1 MRREVQAV
9 SRSADEKYDIC
20 IIGGGPAGLTVARAL
35 EGCGLSVVVLETG
48 GWPAREQDVPLARAR
63 SVGQSYF
70 PVHTTRVR
78 GLAGTSNHWY
88 HDIGFRARPLDPI
101 DFEARPEV
109 PHSGWPFGRELL
121 DPFYARAHDVCGL
134 GAFDYEPESYADL
147 DAGPMLELG
156 PEVVTSVFKLVPT
169 DAFQRLGQQL
179 LEGGEAHVVLGATVT
194 DLQIEGP
201 QDQISA
207 VRVRMPDGA
216 EHAVQ
221 ARAYVLAAGG
231 IDNARL
237 LLASRSRLPA
247 GIGNGNDLVG
257 RFFMEHLS
265 VRSGDWRPVERA
277 HVDGPTPYRAHVVDD
292 LQVHAKLS
300 PAEHVLRQ
308 RGLLNST
315 FFLDAMDEARAS
327 AGTLSAVTL
336 KHAMVDRPRPA
347 HLAANAATVVRHLPD
362 VVRLARRQLAH
373 RRGRGQHFP
382 DTMIQLRAMSE
393 QAPNPLSRVT
403 LDDTRDAFGLPQAR
417 LDWQLTELDRRSV
430 REAQDVIDR
439 ALQQAGLGRLER
451 KLGEER
457 PTAEQRGQW
466 HHMGT
471 TRMHEDPTQGVVDR
485 DGRVHG
491 MRNLFV
497 AGSSVFPTGGYANPT
512 LTVVA
517 LALRLA
523 DDLRARRW
531 AS

>member
-9 SRSADEKYDIC
+9 SRGAGEQYDIC

-35 EGCGLSVVVLETG
+35 EGSGLSVVVLETG
-48 GWPAREQDVPLARAR
+48 GWPAREQDVALARAR
-63 SVGQSYF
+63 SVGHPYF

-88 HDIGFRARPLDPI
+88 HDVGFRARPLDPV
-101 DFEARPEV
+101 DFEARDEV

-121 DPFYARAHDVCGL
+121 DPFYARAHEVCGL
-134 GAFDYEPESYADL
+134 GAFDYAPESYSGL
-147 DAGPMLELG
+147 EAGPMLELG
-156 PEVVTSVFKLVPT
+156 PDVVTSVFKLVPT
-169 DAFQRLGQQL
+169 DIFQRLGQQL
-179 LEGGEAHVVLGATVT
+179 LDGPTTHVVLGATVT
-194 DLQIEGP
+194 ELLVDGP
-201 QDQISA
+201 QDELSG

-216 EHAVQ
+216 EHEVG

-247 GIGNGNDLVG
+247 GIGNGSDLVG

-265 VRSGDWRPVERA
+265 VRSGDWRPADRA
-277 HVDGPTPYRAHVVDD
+277 HVDGPSPYRAHVVGD

-300 PAEHVLRQ
+300 PAEDVVRR

-315 FFLDAMDEARAS
+315 FFLDAMDDARAS
-327 AGTLSAVTL
+327 AGTLSTVTL
-336 KHAMVDRPRPA
+336 KHALVDRPRPP
-347 HLAANAATVVRHLPD
+347 HLAAHAATVVRHLPD
-362 VVRLARRQLAH
+362 VVRVARRQLAH
-373 RRGRGQHFP
+373 RRGRGSHFP

-403 LDDTRDAFGLPQAR
+403 LDDTRDAFGVPLAK

-430 REAQDVIDR
+430 REAQDVIDA

-457 PTAEQRGQW
+457 PAAEQRGQW

-471 TRMHEDPTQGVVDR
+471 TRMHDDPRQGVVDR
-485 DGRVHG
+485 DGLVHG

-497 AGSSVFPTGGYANPT
+497 AGSSVFPTSGYANPT

-531 AS
+531 PS